1 MDQILPLTKDLVLV
15 GGGHTHALFL
25 RMWAMS
31 PLPGVRVTVINPKP
45 TAAYSGMLPG
55 FVAGHY
61 TRDDLDIDLVRLAR
75 AANARLILG
84 AVTAIDP
91 TSKTITVPSR
101 PDIAYDVVSI
111 DVGITSVMPKLPGFL
126 ENGVPAKPLESFA
139 SRWERVCDEPDNRK
153 ICVIGGGI
161 AGVELALAMQ
171 HRLRAHNPKVTIL
184 DRSAVLTGQ
193 TARAKRIL
201 SNKLQHLGIDVVE
214 NCDIARVGPD
224 RIIFADGSEIEV
236 DFVVGAAGASPHP
249 WVAEI
254 GLDHEKGFLTVS
266 RKLQTSDPNI
276 FAVGDCNHMPFA
288 PRPKAGVY
296 AVRQAPVLHDNV
308 RAKLAGVGTLR
319 SYNPQKDYLKLV
331 SLGRKEALAE
341 RFGTAVSGAALWK
354 LKNHIDT
361 KFMRQF
367 DGVGNMRAK
376 PLPTTVASG
385 VKEIWDA
392 EPLCGG
398 CGAKVGRD
406 VLKSAIPAGGGGAK
420 LAEVSA
426 LPGDDAAVVRVGG
439 ASTVMTTDHLR
450 AFLLD
455 PHVMTRIAVT
465 HALGDV
471 WAMGAKPKFATL
483 SLTLPR
489 SSTELYNRALGEAYQ
504 AASHAL
510 AQVGAALVGG
520 HTSVGAE
527 FSIGL
532 NITGILDGA
541 PVTLAGAKP
550 GDKLILTKS
559 IGSGVIM
566 AAEMRQKARGA
577 DVVACIHQM
586 MQSQSVASDVL
597 SAHAHA
603 MTDVTGFGLA
613 GHLANICEQSG
624 TGAVLTGDAIP
635 IMAGARQLSLQGIR
649 SSLWGD
655 NRAALPEVQNSEHH
669 VFDLLFDPQT
679 AGGLLASVDPQKA
692 DDIVKQL
699 WVAGYPA
706 VVIGEMTAT
715 ADGIT
720 VI

>member
-91 TSKTITVPSR
+91 KAKTITVPSR
-101 PDIAYDVVSI
+101 PAIAYDVASI
-111 DVGITSVMPKLPGFL
+111 DVGITSVMPQLPGFP

-139 SRWERVCDEPDNRK
+139 SRWERVCEEPENRK

-184 DRSAVLTGQ
+184 DRSSVLTGQ

-201 SNKLQHLGIDVVE
+201 DKKLKSLGIDVVE
-214 NCDIARVGPD
+214 NCNIARVGPD
-224 RIIFADGSEIEV
+224 RIIFANGSDLDA
-236 DFVVGAAGASPHP
+236 DFVVGAAGATPHP
-249 WVAEI
+249 WVAKI
-254 GLDHEKGFLTVS
+254 GLNHENGFLTVS
-266 RKLQTSDPNI
+266 RKLQTSDPDI
-276 FAVGDCNHMPFA
+276 FAVGDCNQMPFA

-308 RAKLAGVGTLR
+308 RAILAGSGTLR
-319 SYNPQKDYLKLV
+319 SYHPQKDYLKLV
-331 SLGRKEALAE
+331 SLGGKEAMAE
-341 RFGTAVSGAALWK
+341 RLGTAVSGAVLWQ
-354 LKNHIDT
+354 LKNQIDT

-367 DGVGNMRAK
+367 DGIGKMRAT
-376 PLPTTVASG
+376 PLPTTVAAG
-385 VKEIWDA
+385 VRDIWDA

-406 VLKSAIPAGGGGAK
+406 VLKSAIPAGVGGAK
-420 LAEVSA
+420 LAEVAA

-489 SSTELYNRALGEAYQ
+489 SSTDLYNRTLGEVYQ
-504 AASHAL
+504 AASHGL
-510 AQVGAALVGG
+510 AHAGAALVGG

-532 NITGILDGA
+532 TITGMLERA
-541 PVTLAGAKP
+541 PVTLAGAKS
-550 GDKLILTKS
+550 GDKLILTKP

-566 AAEMRQKARGA
+566 AAEMRQMARGS

-586 MQSQSVASDVL
+586 MQSQTVASDVL
-597 SAHAHA
+597 SEYAHA

-635 IMAGARQLSLQGIR
+635 TMAGASDLSARGVR

-655 NRAALPEVQNSEHH
+655 NRAALSEVHNSEHR

-692 DDIVKQL
+692 EDIVKQL
-699 WVAGYPA
+699 WVAGYAA
-706 VVIGEMTAT
+706 VVIGEMTDA
-715 ADGIT
+715 ADGIK